1 MTAPDAPT
9 TRPSDVDQR
18 LARVTAG
25 LCRDHPACA
34 GSVRGV
40 LAPLRDRLRRVHE
53 RGRPV
58 DADAWATY
66 RAELDRGLDELSLE
80 VARAAQEPGRGPAV
94 DDVLATAAAR
104 LELRAWEL
112 RLHTATGDDPRVAA
126 AREQAAT
133 VRADLE
139 QLAAAPGQAALHT
152 RVEGDLAAL
161 SRAVE
166 AAERS

>member
-58 DADAWATY
+58 DAAAWATY
-66 RAELDRGLDELSLE
+66 RADLDRGLDELSLE
-80 VARAAQEPGRGPAV
+80 VARAAEQPRTGV
-94 DDVLATAAAR
+94 DGVLAAAAAR
-104 LELRAWEL
+104 LELRAWQL
-112 RLHTATGDDPRVAA
+112 RLHTADGTDPDVAA
-126 AREQAAT
+126 ARALAT
-133 VRADLE
+133 DLE
-139 QLAAAPGQAALHT
+139 AALDRLAAAPAEVGLRA
-152 RVEGDLAAL
+152 RVQQHLEELR
-161 SRAVE
+161 RAVQQ
-166 AAERS
+166 AERP